1 MKKFITLTLLSILLS
16 TSIYANPY
24 KENFSCGQDSSL
36 PIENNLYVN
45 GFAGA
50 NFLQAKYIKSKNL
63 KTGYVL
69 SAALGYRLNYGFRVE
84 GEYAFRRNSI
94 KQQHR
99 YLSVYRLNHM
109 YAQTSSY
116 MVNALWDVPLSKF
129 CLNIH
134 PFIGG
139 GIGYDSQGLQHS
151 YRGSKYISTTTR
163 GQFAWQFMTGL
174 TYPLSSNTSM
184 MVAYKLHKGE
194 KCTIYNHSIGLG
206 LTYNFGACI
215 KLWN

>member
-1 MKKFITLTLLSILLS
+1 MLS
-16 TSIYANPY
+16 TSIYADYCN
-24 KENFSCGQDSSL
+24 ENYCYNQDTSCPL
-36 PIENNLYVN
+36 ENNLYVN

-50 NFLQAKYIKSKNL
+50 NFLQVKHVKSKNL

-69 SAALGYRLNYGFRVE
+69 SAALGYHLNYGFRVE

-94 KQQHR
+94 KQHHR
-99 YLSVYRLNHM
+99 YRSVYKMKHV

-116 MVNALWDVPLSKF
+116 MANALWDVPLSKLCF
-129 CLNIH
+129 NLR

-139 GIGYDSQGLQHS
+139 GIGYDSQGSQHS
-151 YRGSKYISTTTR
+151 YKRSKYISTTTR

-174 TYPLSSNTSM
+174 SYPLSSNTNM
-184 MVAYKLHKGE
+184 MVAYKLHKGT
-194 KCTIYNHSIGLG
+194 KCDIYNHSIGLG

-215 KLWN
+215 KFWN